1 MTTNLSASIAAFVA
15 TAAAPVPNVS
25 VQMRSRL
32 SEFRSRTQWVRG
44 SSLQGLLVGSTRR
57 AWVIQTLRALGL
69 RPLVWIALALA
80 CVGTDPALAHAFP
93 DRAIPAMGS
102 IVHVAPT
109 QLKMWFT
116 EAIEPAFS
124 SLRVF
129 DANGKE
135 VDRGNV
141 TAGMADRRLLT
152 VSLSLLPP
160 GRYKVVWQVVSVDT
174 HKTHGAF
181 LFTVAP

>member
-1 MTTNLSASIAAFVA
+1 MKVMRRYWPCVVSKMGCDAIAVPMRRLAGILFVL
-15 TAAAPVPNVS
+15 T
-25 VQMRSRL
+25 
-32 SEFRSRTQWVRG
+32 F
-44 SSLQGLLVGSTRR
+44 
-57 AWVIQTLRALGL
+57 LGMQ
-69 RPLVWIALALA
+69 
-80 CVGTDPALAHAFP
+80 PALAHSFP
-93 DRAIPAMGS
+93 DRTIPEAGS
-102 IVHVAPT
+102 IVHVAPV

-141 TAGMADRRLLT
+141 TAGVADRRLLT
-152 VSLSLLPP
+152 VSLLPLQP